1 MNLIAKVSLLSTLC
15 VIGAV
20 LLFSVIRLL
29 AKPQKSKKSVF
40 ILGSGGHTREMMHI
54 LSLLKPEDPVFIHA
68 DSDQLSKE
76 RVEKMYPNAQ
86 FIPIVRA
93 RQVKQS
99 YFTAIFTTL
108 RAFFASF
115 KIIKSVNPHVLI
127 TNGPGTALP
136 LVVATFILNLFH
148 YTDCKLI
155 FVESYCRIEH
165 LSLTGKI
172 CRFFVD
178 EFIVNWPDIKK
189 GDMDYIEVFPK

>member
-1 MNLIAKVSLLSTLC
+1 MC
-15 VIGAV
+15 VMGV
-20 LLFSVIRLL
+20 MFLFCAIRLF
-29 AKPQKSKKSVF
+29 AKPHKSKRSLF

-54 LSLLKPEDPVFIHA
+54 LSLLKPGQPAFVYA
-68 DSDQLSKE
+68 NSDALSKD
-76 RVEKMYPNAQ
+76 RLSAIYPDAQ

-108 RAFFASF
+108 RAFLASF
-115 KIIKSVNPHVLI
+115 KIVRSVNPHILV

-136 LVVATFILNLFH
+136 LVMATFFLNMFH
-148 YTDCKLI
+148 YTDCKII
-155 FVESYCRIEH
+155 FVESYCRIEK

-178 EFIVNWPDIKK
+178 EFIVNWPDIKAD
-189 GDMDYIEVFPK
+189 DMDYIEVFPK